1 MERPRDS
8 KLDAKAVAEA
18 LRGVEDAPALRRLLS
33 ELELEKLS
41 AQDYS
46 VVSRALQGR
55 AGEPDVRVAF
65 LGNFTLD
72 LMPRYVDVHC
82 AREGL
87 RAASYVGGYDQ
98 YVQEVLEEGSG
109 LARFQ
114 PDVVFLALSLRQLRP
129 GPWAAFPS
137 LSPDERRELR
147 EEIVAHVESWAS
159 TAVERLSTTL
169 VIANF
174 PSPAWLGAGIADSAA
189 DYGEAEFFLEL
200 NLDLLRRFKGHDRVR
215 VFDLDRLVSRYG
227 KDRVLD
233 RKMYYLAKMEWSTGF
248 LPCVA
253 AELVRYVKALQGL
266 TRKCV
271 VLDLD
276 NTLWGGVVGEEGP
289 AGVKIGQGDPE
300 GEAFLDFHH
309 RLKAL
314 QARGVL
320 LAVCSKNNPADVHE
334 VFRSRP
340 EIPLKL
346 DDFAALE
353 ISWDPKHHGLE
364 RIAQELNIGIDS
376 LVFIDDNPAETCL
389 IQQMLPEVRTLLL
402 PPDPAEH
409 AAALEKL
416 SDFEKLAILAEDVQK
431 TAQYRENRAR
441 EELRSATG
449 GLGSYL
455 ASLGTEVALHRARHD
470 DLPRIHQLCQKTN
483 QFNLTTR
490 RYSPA
495 EVERFACSPDCEL
508 WVAWAHDRFGELGTV
523 AMVLLQREGR
533 LVHIDSFLMSCRAMG
548 RGIETA
554 IMNHIKARLLEDRN
568 GYELRGRFLPT
579 AKNKP
584 VETFYEDQGFRLIE
598 NREAGE
604 KLYGLRREDA
614 VLKPCD
620 WIRVVQDELVAVR

>member
-8 KLDAKAVAEA
+8 RPDAKAVAET
-18 LRGVEDAPALRRLLS
+18 LRTAEDPAALRRTLS
-33 ELELEKLS
+33 ELDLEKLS

-46 VVSRALQGR
+46 VLSRALQGG
-55 AGEPDVRVAF
+55 AGEPAVRVAF

-72 LMPRYVDVHC
+72 LLPRYVDVHC

-114 PDVVFLALSLRQLRP
+114 PDVVFLALSLRHLRP

-137 LSPDERRELR
+137 LSAAERRELR
-147 EEIVAHVESWAS
+147 EEIVGHVESWAS
-159 TAVERLSTTL
+159 TAAQRLSATL
-169 VIANF
+169 LIANF
-174 PSPAWLGAGIADSAA
+174 PSPAWLGTGIADGAT

-215 VFDLDRLVSRYG
+215 VFDLDRLASRYG

-233 RKMYYLAKMEWSTGF
+233 RKMYYLAKMEWSAGF

-253 AELVRYVKALQGL
+253 GELVRYVKALKGQ

-289 AGVKIGQGDPE
+289 AGVKIGPGDPE
-300 GEAFLDFHH
+300 GEAFLDVHH

-320 LAVCSKNNPADVHE
+320 LAVCSKNNPADVYE

-340 EIPLKL
+340 EMPLKL

-353 ISWDPKHHGLE
+353 IGWDPKHQGLE
-364 RIAQELNIGIDS
+364 RIARSLNIGIDS
-376 LVFIDDNPAETCL
+376 LVFIDDNPAETSL
-389 IQQMLPEVRTLLL
+389 IQQMLPEVRVLLL
-402 PPDPAEH
+402 PPDPAEY
-409 AAALEKL
+409 AAALERL
-416 SDFEKLAILAEDVQK
+416 TDFEKLAILAEDARK

-441 EELRSATG
+441 EELLGATG
-449 GLGSYL
+449 DLGSYL
-455 ASLGTEVALHRARHD
+455 ASLGTEVKLHRARHD

-490 RYSPA
+490 RYSPS

-508 WVAWAHDRFGELGTV
+508 WVAGAHDRFGDLGTV
-523 AMVLLQREGR
+523 AMILLQREGR

-598 NREAGE
+598 NRDGGE

-614 VLKPCD
+614 ALKPCD
-620 WIRVVQDELVAVR
+620 WIRVVQDELVASR